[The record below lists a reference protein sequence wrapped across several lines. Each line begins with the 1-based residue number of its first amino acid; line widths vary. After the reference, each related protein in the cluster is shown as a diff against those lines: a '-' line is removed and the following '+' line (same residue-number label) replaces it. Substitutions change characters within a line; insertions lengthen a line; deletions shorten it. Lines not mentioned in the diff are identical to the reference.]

1 MAILYKRLPSTIMSL
16 KKSHVLLKIFSNFLP
31 NNYFIVWLNFTAF
44 FHSVV
49 TKRKCSFVY
58 NFCSHNASLFFFW
71 SNFEFFMWGHGF
83 LSGDASLVSGP
94 LLVLWLGALS
104 LE

>member
-1 MAILYKRLPSTIMSL
+1 MSL
-16 KKSHVLLKIFSNFLP
+16 KKSHVLLKIFSNLLL
-31 NNYFIVWLNFTAF
+31 NDYFSVWLNFTAF

-49 TKRKCSFVY
+49 TKRKSSFAYNCCS
-58 NFCSHNASLFFFW
+58 C
-71 SNFEFFMWGHGF
+71 NFEFFMWGHGL
-83 LSGDASLVSGP
+83 LSGDANPVSGP

>member
-1 MAILYKRLPSTIMSL
+1 MAILYKRLALTIMSL
-16 KKSHVLLKIFSNFLP
+16 KKSHVLLKIFSNLP
-31 NNYFIVWLNFTAF
+31 LNNYFIVWLNFTAF

-58 NFCSHNASLFFFW
+58 NCCSHNASSSFF

-94 LLVLWLGALS
+94 LLVLWVGALS